1 VDRLQLEL
9 APAGRP
15 KKTAKLSTLSAGAAD
30 SIGNNADDVL
40 TPRAVESPVVAVL
53 KARGLYKTPLGSGK
67 HNITCPWAHEHS
79 DALDTGAAYF
89 EPEELYPVGAFAAG
103 TPIAT
108 GTTLR
113 RCSNSSVCAAD
124 RPAGP
129 SRRLL
134 WTSEPKPALLN
145 DFQYQKST
153 NQSFIWCRGRWSLFA
168 VCVRP

>member
-89 EPEELYPVGAFAAG
+89 EPEELYPVGGFCCQHSHRDRYH
-103 TPIAT
+103 IA
-108 GTTLR
+108 
-113 RCSNSSVCAAD
+113 
-124 RPAGP
+124 
-129 SRRLL
+129 
-134 WTSEPKPALLN
+134 ALLE
-145 DFQYQKST
+145 FLGMRSR
-153 NQSFIWCRGRWSLFA
+153 SSSWAEPASALG
-168 VCVRP
+168 VRAETGPAQ